1 MIYCGDLGGELLGLS
16 GLMRQGQLHDERRR
30 ERRKERVKEGG
41 VRRKRGERA
50 AAVSYEITGG
60 ATIAALQGGRLAVGE
75 GEKGRDGKGGE
86 AREGGKGHTA
96 KC

>member
-1 MIYCGDLGGELLGLS
+1 M
-16 GLMRQGQLHDERRR
+16 
-30 ERRKERVKEGG
+30 KEGG

-75 GEKGRDGKGGE
+75 GEKGRGE
-86 AREGGKGHTA
+86 RHGREGKDTQQNDEGSILPHNLRPNAEEEK
-96 KC
+96 